1 MMMGPQYF
9 SKLGWP
15 GQNILQAW
23 SGQYERQK
31 MNVRPLLL
39 QLQAS
44 LYATLTVLG
53 GGQGGGCRFYNT
65 LAANAI
71 CTLVAVGQGGYRLS
85 KLQAQSDTQKV
96 W

>member
-1 MMMGPQYF
+1 M
-9 SKLGWP
+9 GWP

-39 QLQAS
+39 QAALQHPK
-44 LYATLTVLG
+44 YMYIGRRTRRRV
-53 GGQGGGCRFYNT
+53 QNCRFYNT
-65 LAANAI
+65 LVANAMRI
-71 CTLVAVGQGGYRLS
+71 LVQAGQGGYRLS
-85 KLQAQSDTQKV
+85 KLQVQSDTQKV